1 MLLPIGTIGRGDK
14 ITWSPELAPHNWTM
28 SPREKGCHA
37 VGADFLHSRS
47 FCVSFLLLNL
57 QTGVILYHV
66 LRVFFSTWDV
76 TIIISIYIYIF
87 VMPGELELHFRTIDL
102 WIRPVD
108 MPKQPS
114 TGQDWTVDMPK
125 VTRPRAKSGL
135 GDAKTRFLLR
145 LVLKERESFKF
156 LLKVDRKRME
166 KGKIGEILFE
176 AVLDGL
182 RTGK

>member
-1 MLLPIGTIGRGDK
+1 
-14 ITWSPELAPHNWTM
+14 M

-66 LRVFFSTWDV
+66 LRVFFQLEMSPSLLV
-76 TIIISIYIYIF
+76 YIYIF

-114 TGQDWTVDMPK
+114 TGQ
-125 VTRPRAKSGL
+125 
-135 GDAKTRFLLR
+135 
-145 LVLKERESFKF
+145 E
-156 LLKVDRKRME
+156 
-166 KGKIGEILFE
+166 
-176 AVLDGL
+176 
-182 RTGK
+182 

>member
-1 MLLPIGTIGRGDK
+1 MFYVYFFQL
-14 ITWSPELAPHNWTM
+14 EM
-28 SPREKGCHA
+28 SP
-37 VGADFLHSRS
+37 S
-47 FCVSFLLLNL
+47 LL
-57 QTGVILYHV
+57 V
-66 LRVFFSTWDV
+66 
-76 TIIISIYIYIF
+76 YIYIF
-87 VMPGELELHFRTIDL
+87 VLPGELELHFRTIDL

-114 TGQDWTVDMPK
+114 TGQE

-145 LVLKERESFKF
+145 LVLKERERFKF
-156 LLKVDRKRME
+156 LLLKVDRKRVE

-182 RTGK
+182 RTGN